1 MSFILSKHFC
11 LPEFVESA
19 TAKANGIVNIPPPEV
34 ENFASEFCERILEPI
49 RDRFGPVVITSGYR
63 SPELNAL
70 VGGVPTSDHQW
81 TTERIAADFQTP
93 TANLDVVFDFI
104 RLESGLPFDQV
115 IREHG
120 SGRGGD
126 CIHVSYR
133 LVPRRT
139 AMIGGTHGSTG
150 YQHVEVA

>member
-1 MSFILSKHFC
+1 MFILSKHFA
-11 LPEFVESA
+11 LSEMIDSA
-19 TAKANGIVNIPPPEV
+19 TAKQNGLVNMPPPEV
-34 ENFASEFCERILEPI
+34 EDFASEFCERILEPI

-70 VGGVPTSDHQW
+70 VGGAASSDHQW
-81 TTERIAADFQTP
+81 TNERIAADFQTP
-93 TANLDVVFDFI
+93 QAKLDEVFDWI

-126 CIHVSYR
+126 CIHISYR
-133 LVPRRT
+133 LVPRRA